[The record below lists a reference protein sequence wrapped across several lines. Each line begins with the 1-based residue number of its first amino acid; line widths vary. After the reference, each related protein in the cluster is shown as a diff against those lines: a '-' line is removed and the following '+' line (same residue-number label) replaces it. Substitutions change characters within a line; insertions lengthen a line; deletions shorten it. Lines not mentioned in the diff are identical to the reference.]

1 MSYLN
6 SLLLLQNCVSVVLA
20 VVDSNGSEYWL
31 FDGILVILTRMRMM
45 RMELRKEDWLFWV

>member
-1 MSYLN
+1 MSYLD
-6 SLLLLQNCVSVVLA
+6 SLLLLQNCVSDVLA

>member
-6 SLLLLQNCVSVVLA
+6 SLLLLQNCVSVVLV

-31 FDGILVILTRMRMM
+31 LDGILVILTRMRMM
-45 RMELRKEDWLFWV
+45 RMELRWDD